1 MNAVSSSVFWA
12 RFAPPSASISM
23 TPRLYRLSSPTA
35 LHSATLALL
44 AWLTLLSA
52 VAWLIATAFWAIG
65 DDVAP
70 IPTPR
75 HESDPRKVAALLGQR
90 LPAAGTLQ
98 LDTPS
103 TAPAATSQRHALV
116 GLASGF
122 GSRPG
127 FALIESDGRPARA
140 VLLGEILNDGHGLS
154 FIGHDHVLL
163 EKDGQSQ
170 RLTLVAP
177 THEAGDPQAAAPT
190 PTPVRPRRAP

>member
-1 MNAVSSSVFWA
+1 MLDRLTRSA
-12 RFAPPSASISM
+12 R
-23 TPRLYRLSSPTA
+23 
-35 LHSATLALL
+35 LHSATLGLVIWLAVLGGL
-44 AWLTLLSA
+44 AWLMA
-52 VAWLIATAFWAIG
+52 AAFWMGWSNAG
-65 DDVAP
+65 AP

-127 FALIESDGRPARA
+127 FALIESDGRPAQA
-140 VLLGEILNDGHGLS
+140 VLIGEPLADGQRLS
-154 FIGHDHVLL
+154 FIGHDHALI
-163 EKDGQSQ
+163 EKDGRSQ

-177 THEAGDPQAAAPT
+177 THNASDTQAAAPA
-190 PTPVRPRRAP
+190 PMPVHPRRAP